1 MSLATAQRALAKANR
16 DTLQKTA
23 SGKIASG
30 IMEGLAEAGET
41 AVGMADSLGI
51 TKNMNA
57 WEDFEAGQ
65 EYLNMESTGPKK
77 MSQRLFSNPNEV
89 YSESMKDLGRNKTFS
104 ADEISSVGSLARSD
118 LKAAYEGYMDGD
130 LSSTFGSKTNAIN
143 VESSDIGNTG
153 LFNYDDTL
161 SQRAR
166 KDSFNNKVE
175 VKDESGTGITINK
188 EGILKG
194 KGLTATSSL
203 DRKYTSLEKPEYG
216 DNSLAPIAD
225 ENQFQIGST
234 SGNLKAEKFLRDELG
249 MKGKGLSNMIPG
261 WTSMDETEKLDKL
274 QKLGY
279 SPGQEPS
286 LSERFQKDLNDTTS
300 SLNNKKNKY

>member
-194 KGLTATSSL
+194 KGLTSTSSL

-225 ENQFQIGST
+225 ENQFLIGST

-261 WTSMDETEKLDKL
+261 WTSMNETEKLDKL